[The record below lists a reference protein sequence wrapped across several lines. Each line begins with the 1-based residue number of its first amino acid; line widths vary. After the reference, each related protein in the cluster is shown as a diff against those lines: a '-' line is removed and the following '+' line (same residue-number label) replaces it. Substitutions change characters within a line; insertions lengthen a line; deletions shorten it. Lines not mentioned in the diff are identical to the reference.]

1 MIFRTIL
8 TLVILF
14 MSFCSYGNDIM
25 YGSEKQLDL
34 NISQSITQDSLKVVI
49 TENRLIIE
57 NLTKDNI
64 LEIYNIMGAKVYTR
78 RIKSGTNEYNISL
91 PKGYYIIKIG
101 KFTKKI
107 AIK

>member
-1 MIFRTIL
+1 MIPRTIL
-8 TLVILF
+8 TLVILLL
-14 MSFCSYGNDIM
+14 SLGSYGNNDV
-25 YGSEKQLDL
+25 YSSEKQLDP
-34 NISQSITQDSLKVVI
+34 IPQSILQDSLKVVF
-49 TENRLIIE
+49 TESRLIIE
-57 NLTKDNI
+57 NLPTDNI

-78 RIKSGTNEYNISL
+78 RLKSGTNEYNISL

>member
-1 MIFRTIL
+1 MTFRTIL
-8 TLVILF
+8 ALVFLL
-14 MSFCSYGNDIM
+14 MSFVSFGNN
-25 YGSEKQLDL
+25 YVYSSGKQLDP
-34 NISQSITQDSLKVVI
+34 ISKISLQDSLRVVF

-57 NLTKDNI
+57 NLRTDNI

-78 RIKSGTNEYNISL
+78 RLKSGTNEYHISL

>member
-1 MIFRTIL
+1 MIHRTIL
-8 TLVILF
+8 TLSILL
-14 MSFCSYGNDIM
+14 MSLISYGND
-25 YGSEKQLDL
+25 YVYSSEKQLDH
-34 NISQSITQDSLKVVI
+34 ISSTMLQDSLKVVF
-49 TENRLIIE
+49 TESRLIIE
-57 NLTKDNI
+57 NLPTDNI

-78 RIKSGTNEYNISL
+78 RLKSGTNEYHISL

>member
-1 MIFRTIL
+1 MIPRTIL
-8 TLVILF
+8 TLSILL
-14 MSFCSYGNDIM
+14 MSLISYGND
-25 YGSEKQLDL
+25 YVYSSEKQLVHIPSTML
-34 NISQSITQDSLKVVI
+34 QDSLKVVF
-49 TENRLIIE
+49 TESRLIVE
-57 NLTKDNI
+57 NLPTDNI

-78 RIKSGTNEYNISL
+78 RLKSGTNEYHISL

>member
-1 MIFRTIL
+1 MILRAIL
-8 TLVILF
+8 IFYILL
-14 MSFCSYGNDIM
+14 MSFSSYGKE
-25 YGSEKQLDL
+25 YVYSFEKQLDTTPV
-34 NISQSITQDSLKVVI
+34 NILQDSLKVVF
-49 TENRLIIE
+49 TDSRLIIE
-57 NLTKDNI
+57 NLPADNI

-78 RIKSGTNEYNISL
+78 RLKSGTNEYNISL

>member
-1 MIFRTIL
+1 MIHRTIL
-8 TLVILF
+8 TLSILL
-14 MSFCSYGNDIM
+14 MSLISYGND
-25 YGSEKQLDL
+25 YVYSSEKQLDHIPSTML
-34 NISQSITQDSLKVVI
+34 QDSLKVVF
-49 TENRLIIE
+49 TESRLIIE
-57 NLTKDNI
+57 NLPTDNI

-78 RIKSGTNEYNISL
+78 RLKSGTNEYHIAL

>member
-1 MIFRTIL
+1 MIPRTIL
-8 TLVILF
+8 TLSILL
-14 MSFCSYGNDIM
+14 MSLISYGND
-25 YGSEKQLDL
+25 YVYSSEKQLAHIPSTML
-34 NISQSITQDSLKVVI
+34 QDSLKVVF
-49 TENRLIIE
+49 TESRLIIE
-57 NLTKDNI
+57 NLPTDNI

-78 RIKSGTNEYNISL
+78 RLKSGTNEYHIAL

>member
-8 TLVILF
+8 TLVIL
-14 MSFCSYGNDIM
+14 STSICSYGNDDVYSWEMQI
-25 YGSEKQLDL
+25 EQ
-34 NISQSITQDSLKVVI
+34 IPQSSSQDSLKVVF
-49 TENRLIIE
+49 TESRLIIE
-57 NLTKDNI
+57 NLPTNNI

-78 RIKSGTNEYNISL
+78 RLKSGTNEYHISL

>member
-1 MIFRTIL
+1 
-8 TLVILF
+8 
-14 MSFCSYGNDIM
+14 M

-78 RIKSGTNEYNISL
+78 RLKSGTNEYHISL

>member
-1 MIFRTIL
+1 MILRTIL
-8 TLVILF
+8 TLVILL
-14 MSFCSYGNDIM
+14 MSFSSYGNNYI
-25 YGSEKQLDL
+25 YGSDKQLDNNL
-34 NISQSITQDSLKVVI
+34 SQSIAQDSLKVII

-78 RIKSGTNEYNISL
+78 RLKSGTNEYHISL

>member
-1 MIFRTIL
+1 MILRTIL
-8 TLVILF
+8 TLVILLTTLG
-14 MSFCSYGNDIM
+14 SYGNDDV
-25 YGSEKQLDL
+25 YNSEKQLDQIL
-34 NISQSITQDSLKVVI
+34 QNNFQDSLKVVF
-49 TENRLIIE
+49 TESRLIIE
-57 NLTKDNI
+57 NLPTDNI

-78 RIKSGTNEYNISL
+78 RLKSGTNEYNISL

>member
-1 MIFRTIL
+1 MILRTIF
-8 TLVILF
+8 TLVILT
-14 MSFCSYGNDIM
+14 MSINSYGNDYV
-25 YGSEKQLDL
+25 YGSETQFEHF
-34 NISQSITQDSLKVVI
+34 SQSISADSLKVTFI
-49 TENRLIIE
+49 ESRLTIE
-57 NLTKDNI
+57 NLPKDNI

-78 RIKSGTNEYNISL
+78 RLKSGTNEYNISL